1 MASFHSRESFL
12 RNAPLK
18 GNVLDI
24 NQLPRVPKRPGD
36 QLYEIEHQY
45 EGRPELLANEL
56 YGTVRLWWLFAL
68 RNPDILVDPI
78 EDFKAGVTIFL
89 PSGESVQRMMG

>member
-1 MASFHSRESFL
+1 ML
-12 RNAPLK
+12 IK
-18 GNVLDI
+18 VC
-24 NQLPRVPKRPGD
+24 NQKPGD
-36 QLYEIEHQY
+36 PLYEENINMK
-45 EGRPELLANEL
+45 GDPNCFWPNEL